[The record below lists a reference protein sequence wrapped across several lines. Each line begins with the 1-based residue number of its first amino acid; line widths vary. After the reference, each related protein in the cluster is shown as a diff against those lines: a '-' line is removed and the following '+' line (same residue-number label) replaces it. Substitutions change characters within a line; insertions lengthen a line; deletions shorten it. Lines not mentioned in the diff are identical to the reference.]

1 MSDFA
6 EHWAARL
13 MPEMRRRARLEAIA
27 IVTADEPD
35 ANWDTFNAG
44 LADLERHAHR
54 LGASH
59 MPDAYQRALHDE
71 LRRELVE
78 SITWVLG
85 PWHAAQLRAEMTGV
99 DQWERSFA
107 AWAANNPDAA
117 AAWTRKT
124 TGEAQLSAPSGQPER
139 NITAENR
146 DNVPPDGEG

>member
-27 IVTADEPD
+27 IVAADDPD

-44 LADLERHAHR
+44 LADLERYAHR

-85 PWHAAQLRAEMTGV
+85 PWHEAQLRAEMTGV

-107 AWAANNPDAA
+107 AWA
-117 AAWTRKT
+117 
-124 TGEAQLSAPSGQPER
+124 QLSAPSGQVER
-139 NITAENR
+139 NITAER
-146 DNVPPDGEG
+146 GDNVPPESEP